1 MAISVEKVYSGTN
14 EQVYPETSDGAVIVN
29 LESYSNWTLQTY
41 LENLEDR
48 ISKLGGAE
56 SLAKSLHFK
65 IEYLATDSSVESEAK
80 ANTTQWTS
88 VFQLPTTDAP
98 YIWKRT
104 TIYYDGQE
112 ESSRQKIYEI
122 VASDTAEI
130 SQTLYMVG
138 DNTKQPT
145 IIYPQIATESGN
157 VNDTNASLDDII
169 KASNKNGANSWSKTP
184 ISITSAAPYSFIA
197 VRNRTE
203 GKWGTFQVAV
213 NARWSY
219 DSIITMKYTVTSTS
233 DTPSVTRNNTNPGDI
248 WVDSNTSDFT
258 GYLWM
263 INATQSNNN
272 LVADDSGY
280 FWSTPQL
287 ISIVK

>member
-14 EQVYPETSDGAVIVN
+14 EQVYPETSDEAVIVN

-56 SLAKSLHFK
+56 SLAQSLHFK

-88 VFQLPTTDAP
+88 VFQLPSTDTP

-104 TIYYDGQE
+104 TIYYDGQAE
-112 ESSRQKIYEI
+112 ANRQKIYEI

-169 KASNKNGANSWSKTP
+169 KTSNKNGANSWSKTP
-184 ISITSAAPYSFIA
+184 ISITAATPYGFIA
-197 VRNRTE
+197 VRTRTD

-219 DSIITMKYTVTSTS
+219 DSIITMRYTVTSTS
-233 DTPSVTRNNTNPGDI
+233 TVPSVTRSNTNPGDI
-248 WVDSNTSDFT
+248 WTDSNTSDFT